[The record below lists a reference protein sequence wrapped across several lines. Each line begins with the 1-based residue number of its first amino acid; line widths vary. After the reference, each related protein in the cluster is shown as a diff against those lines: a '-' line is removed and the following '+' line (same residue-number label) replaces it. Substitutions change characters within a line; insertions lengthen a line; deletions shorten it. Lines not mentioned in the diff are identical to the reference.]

1 MDNITFQ
8 YPAWYILICL
18 LAGLVYAAVLYYK
31 SSAFRE
37 QSKWLNY
44 LLGTLRFLTVSILAF
59 LLMAPLLKSLLTEV
73 KKPMVVIAQDQS
85 ASVAAEMDEKE
96 REAYQSNIE
105 ALSEQL
111 SGQYEL
117 KSYAFGSSTREGID
131 FAFDDPL
138 SNLSDA
144 LRSINDLYSNQN
156 LGAIILASD
165 GIYNEGSNPLYL
177 NAQLQAPVYTIA
189 LGDTTPKKELLIKRA
204 FHNEIAYFGDKFSIQ
219 LDIAAQNAAGNS
231 SRLSVYKIEGGNS
244 QLLQQTPI
252 NISSNDF
259 FQTQEIVLDANKA
272 GVQRFRISLN
282 EIPGEASVANNS
294 KDIFIDVLDARQK
307 ILLLANSPH
316 PDITAIRQSLDN
328 NKNYEISTAYADKSN
343 FNLAEFDLVI
353 LHQLPS
359 KTNDVS
365 GILNTLN
372 TQQIA
377 HFFIVGTQTNVSRLN
392 QLQPLLNIRSGGEST
407 NEVQAKVASDFGY
420 FKLSEKLT
428 EEISRFAPL
437 TVPFGEFSLSGEG
450 QALFYQRIGKVDTRY
465 PLLVMGERSG
475 TKIGVLCGEGLWKWR
490 LFDYLQHQNHDIFNE
505 LIDKSVQYL
514 SLKEDKRRFRVSLA
528 KNIFNENE
536 NIQLDAELYNES
548 FELVNEP
555 DVLMVISN
563 SEGKDYNFTF
573 NRSGNAY
580 SLNAGI
586 LPVGDY
592 SFRASVNYNGQEL
605 SYNGQFSVQ
614 PIQLELYET
623 TADHNLLQLLSEK
636 YGGQMVYPDAVAS
649 LVGLLE
655 EKGTVKPVIYQ
666 SSKTK
671 PIIHLKGVFFL
682 LLLLLSGEWFLR
694 RYFGAY

>member
-8 YPAWYILICL
+8 YPAWYILLCL
-18 LAGLVYAAVLYYK
+18 LAGLIYAAVLYYK

-44 LLGTLRFLTVSILAF
+44 LLGTFRFLTVSVLAF

-73 KKPMVVIAQDQS
+73 KKPVVVIAQDQS
-85 ASVAAEMDEKE
+85 ASVAAEMDEQEQE
-96 REAYQSNIE
+96 RYQVAIN

-111 SGQYEL
+111 SRQYEL
-117 KSYAFGSSTREGID
+117 KTYAFGSATREGID
-131 FAFDDPL
+131 FNFVDPL

-144 LRSINDLYSNQN
+144 LRTINDLYSNQN
-156 LGAIILASD
+156 LGAVILASD

-177 NAQLQAPVYTIA
+177 NAQLEAPVYTIA
-189 LGDTTPKKELLIKRA
+189 LGDTTPKKELLIKRV
-204 FHNEIAYFGDKFSIQ
+204 FHNEIAYLGDKFSIQ

-231 SRLSVYKIEGGNS
+231 SRLNVYKIEGGNS
-244 QLLQQTPI
+244 QLMQQIPF

-272 GVQRFRISLN
+272 GVQRFRVSLN
-282 EIPGEASVANNS
+282 EIPGEASAANNS

-316 PDITAIRQSLDN
+316 PDITAIRQALSD
-328 NKNYEISTAYADKSN
+328 NKNYEVTTAFADKSN
-343 FNLAEFDLVI
+343 FNLAEYDLVI

-359 KTNDVS
+359 KTNDIS
-365 GILNTLN
+365 GVLNTLN
-372 TQQIA
+372 NQQIA
-377 HFFIVGTQTNVSRLN
+377 HFFIVGTQTNLSRLS
-392 QLQPLLNIRSGGEST
+392 QLQPLVSIRSGGEST
-407 NEVQAKVASDFGY
+407 NEVQAQVAADFGY
-420 FKLSEKLT
+420 FKLSDNLAK
-428 EEISRFAPL
+428 EISRFAPL
-437 TVPFGEFSLSGEG
+437 TAPFGEFSLSGEG

-555 DVLMVISN
+555 DVLVVISD
-563 SEGKDYNFTF
+563 SDGKDYNFTF
-573 NRSGNAY
+573 TRSGNAY
-580 SLNAGI
+580 NLNAGI

-592 SFRASVNYNGQEL
+592 TFRASVNYNGQEL

-636 YGGQMVYPDAVAS
+636 YGGQMVYPEAVAS
-649 LVGLLE
+649 LASLLE

-666 SSKTK
+666 TSKTR
-671 PIIHLKGVFFL
+671 PLINLKGLFFL
-682 LLLLLSGEWFLR
+682 MLLLLSGEWFLR